1 VKILLVDG
9 HPLFRGGMKFL
20 LGSLDAE
27 VGLDEAADCAAAAAL
42 AGADDYDLVLLDPE
56 LRGMDGMDALVAL
69 RAAFP
74 ATPVVV
80 LSEDDDPAA
89 VRAAIEAGAMGF
101 IPKSSPAE
109 IMVDA
114 LRRVL
119 AGGVY
124 LPATDALARRGLS
137 LV

>member
-1 VKILLVDG
+1 
-9 HPLFRGGMKFL
+9 
-20 LGSLDAE
+20 
-27 VGLDEAADCAAAAAL
+27 
-42 AGADDYDLVLLDPE
+42 
-56 LRGMDGMDALVAL
+56 MDALVAL

>member
-1 VKILLVDG
+1 VRILLVDR

-20 LGSLDAE
+20 LGSLDAK
-27 VGLDEAADCAAAAAL
+27 VALDEAGDCAAADAFG
-42 AGADDYDLVLLDPE
+42 GATRYDLLLLDPE
-56 LRGMDGMDALVAL
+56 LPGMDGMDALVAL

-101 IPKSSPAE
+101 IPKSSTADV
-109 IMVDA
+109 MVDA

-124 LPATDALARRGLS
+124 LPATDAAARRGLS

>member
-1 VKILLVDG
+1 MKILIVDG

-20 LGSLDAE
+20 LGSLDDA
-27 VGLDEAADCAAAAAL
+27 VDLDEAGDRAEAAAL
-42 AGADDYDLVLLDPE
+42 ASAGRYDLVLLDPD
-56 LRGMDGMDALVAL
+56 LPGMDGMDALVAL
-69 RAAFP
+69 RVAFP

-80 LSEDDDPAA
+80 LSEDDDPAT

-101 IPKSSPAE
+101 IPKSSTADS
-109 IMVDA
+109 MVDA

-124 LPATDALARRGLS
+124 LPATGAAARRGLG

>member
-1 VKILLVDG
+1 MRILLVDG
-9 HPLFRGGMKFL
+9 HPLFRGGMKVL
-20 LGSLDAE
+20 LGSLDAN
-27 VGLDEAADCAAAAAL
+27 VALDEARDCAAADAF
-42 AGADDYDLVLLDPE
+42 AGATRYDLLLLDPE
-56 LRGMDGMDALVAL
+56 LPGRDGMDALAAL

-80 LSEDDDPAA
+80 VSEDDGPAA

-101 IPKSSPAE
+101 IPKSSTADV
-109 IMVDA
+109 IVDA

-119 AGGVY
+119 AGGVH
-124 LPATDALARRGLS
+124 LPTTDAAARRGLS

>member
-1 VKILLVDG
+1 MRILLVDG

-27 VGLDEAADCAAAAAL
+27 VGLDEAGDCAAARAL
-42 AGADDYDLVLLDPE
+42 AGAGHYDLVLLDPE
-56 LRGMDGMDALVAL
+56 LPGMDGMDALVAL

-80 LSEDDDPAA
+80 LSKDDDPAA
-89 VRAAIEAGAMGF
+89 VRAAIDAGAMGF

-124 LPATDALARRGLS
+124 LPATDAAARRGLS

>member
-1 VKILLVDG
+1 MKILLVDG

-20 LGSLDAE
+20 LGSLDAK
-27 VGLDEAADCAAAAAL
+27 VGLDETGDCAAATAL
-42 AGADDYDLVLLDPE
+42 AGAGRYDLVLLDPE
-56 LRGMDGMDALVAL
+56 LPGMDGMAALVAL

-89 VRAAIEAGAMGF
+89 VRAAIDAGAKGF

-109 IMVDA
+109 TMVTA

-124 LPATDALARRGLS
+124 LPATDVAGRRGLS

>member
-1 VKILLVDG
+1 VRILLVDG
-9 HPLFRGGMKFL
+9 HPLFRGGMRFL
-20 LGSLDAE
+20 LGSLDAD
-27 VGLDEAADCAAAAAL
+27 VALDEAGDCAAAGVL
-42 AGADDYDLVLLDPE
+42 AGGHYDLVLLDPG
-56 LRGMDGMDALVAL
+56 LPGMEGMEALAAL

-80 LSEDDDPAA
+80 LSADDDPAA
-89 VRAAIEAGAMGF
+89 VRAAIDAGAKGF

-124 LPATDALARRGLS
+124 LPATDAAARRGLS

>member
-27 VGLDEAADCAAAAAL
+27 VGLDESADCAAAAAL
-42 AGADDYDLVLLDPE
+42 AGAGHYDLVLLDPE

>member
-1 VKILLVDG
+1 MKILIVDS

-27 VGLDEAADCAAAAAL
+27 VALDEAGDCAAADAF
-42 AGADDYDLVLLDPE
+42 AGATRYDLLLLDPE
-56 LRGMDGMDALVAL
+56 LPGMDGMDALVAL

-89 VRAAIEAGAMGF
+89 VRAALEAGAMGF
-101 IPKSSPAE
+101 IPKSSTANV
-109 IMVDA
+109 MVEA

-124 LPATDALARRGLS
+124 LPTTDAAARRGLS

>member
-1 VKILLVDG
+1 MKILLVDR

-27 VGLDEAADCAAAAAL
+27 VDLAEAGDCAAAAAL
-42 AGADDYDLVLLDPE
+42 ASAGRYDLVLLDPE
-56 LRGMDGMDALVAL
+56 LPGMDGMHALVAL

-89 VRAAIEAGAMGF
+89 VRAAIDAGAMGF

-109 IMVDA
+109 VMVDA

-124 LPATDALARRGLS
+124 LPATDAAARRGLS